1 LILKKSCEALD
12 FQSFS
17 SQPLLSRLQGN
28 PRFDARPLPATRATA
43 AGDKAM
49 IQKFLIKISPS
60 RRILPCFRRM

>member
-1 LILKKSCEALD
+1 MGG
-12 FQSFS
+12 FV
-17 SQPLLSRLQGN
+17 SRLQGN

-60 RRILPCFRRM
+60 RRIFPCFRRM